1 MQMQS
6 SGTGFQLVSRVFPM
20 GVHSVAVVLKVA
32 ELFSFE
38 ATLFL
43 QGVWLGRHFFELSN
57 LKSEACWGRRGE

>member
-1 MQMQS
+1 
-6 SGTGFQLVSRVFPM
+6 M
-20 GVHSVAVVLKVA
+20 GVHSVAVMLKVA

-43 QGVWLGRHFFELSN
+43 QGLWLGRHFFELSH